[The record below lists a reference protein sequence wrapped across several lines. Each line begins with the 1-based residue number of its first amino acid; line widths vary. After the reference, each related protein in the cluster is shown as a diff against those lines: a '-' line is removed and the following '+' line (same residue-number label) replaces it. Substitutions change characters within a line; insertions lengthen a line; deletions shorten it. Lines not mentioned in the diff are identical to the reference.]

1 MRPFF
6 KNSSLTHMGAEQV
19 QMSEWPT
26 TDGEVDGE
34 FTSSELTCH
43 SMTNTYLSLS
53 LFFQITFPHY
63 RPTVWI
69 SVFKVLYLYVHVC
82 ILHPVRGKVL
92 KTLLLLCLL
101 SHFQWMGFSFKKPED
116 MDTLY
121 WHFTVKNEFRVSDRK
136 IMCSLHFSRKCS

>member
-53 LFFQITFPHY
+53 LFFQITLSHY
-63 RPTVWI
+63 RPTVQI
-69 SVFKVLYLYVHVC
+69 SVFKVVYLYVHVC
-82 ILHPVRGKVL
+82 ILHPVRGK
-92 KTLLLLCLL
+92 C
-101 SHFQWMGFSFKKPED
+101 
-116 MDTLY
+116 
-121 WHFTVKNEFRVSDRK
+121 
-136 IMCSLHFSRKCS
+136 